1 MSCIRSVNAIIRWP
15 RQIPG
20 MQIDIKF
27 PGSFAVGRCHLAG
40 GESIRVE
47 AGAMVMM
54 SKGVQLDAKVEG
66 GLLRGLARSA
76 LGGESLFITHYTAP
90 AGGGWV
96 DVAHHL
102 PGDVMAAP
110 VRPDVAV
117 MLTRG
122 SWLASADDVEIRSK
136 WGGMSSLIGG
146 EGGFLVRAEG
156 KGQVVLGCYGAL
168 QAVELA
174 PGESVIVDSGHVV
187 AYEETVRSDLRR
199 AVEGKTIQSLK
210 SGEGLVFE
218 FTGPGRVYTQ
228 SRNPTELTNWLTATL
243 PFRRD

>member
-1 MSCIRSVNAIIRWP
+1 MSCIQIVNALIRRP
-15 RQIPG
+15 PQIYG
-20 MQIDIKF
+20 MQIDIRF
-27 PGSFAVGRCHLAG
+27 PGSFAVARCHLAG
-40 GESIRVE
+40 GETIRVE
-47 AGAMVMM
+47 SGAMLMT
-54 SKGVQLDAKVEG
+54 SKGVELEAKVEG

-76 LGGESLFITHYTAP
+76 FGGESLFVTRYIAP
-90 AGGGWV
+90 PGGGWV

-102 PGDVMAAP
+102 PGDTMAVP
-110 VRPDVAV
+110 VRSDVAL

-122 SWLASADDVEIRSK
+122 SWLASADQVEIKTK
-136 WGGMSSLIGG
+136 WGGMSNLIGG
-146 EGGFLVRAEG
+146 EGGFLIRAEG
-156 KGQVVLGCYGAL
+156 SGQVILGCYGGL

-218 FTGPGRVYTQ
+218 FTGPGCVYTQ
-228 SRNPTELTNWLTATL
+228 TRNPTELTNWLTAML